1 MVRAIN
7 LEDVSDIKIDQ
18 LELEEYNSLLE
29 ILKKEP
35 EAGLLDAAGQAIEEK
50 SPLTFEEYK
59 FMMRYTY
66 KLGIQQCIEA
76 TGMMPPI
83 IERRM
88 IFRKIESLANFCDKV
103 MERKVI
109 KPK

>member
-1 MVRAIN
+1 MIDA
-7 LEDVSDIKIDQ
+7 EDVSDVDIDD
-18 LELEEYNSLLE
+18 LELEEYNRLLL
-29 ILKKEP
+29 ILNAEP
-35 EAGLLDAAGQAIEEK
+35 KAGLVDATGETIPEK
-50 SPLTFEEYK
+50 SPLTFEDYK

-66 KLGIQQCIEA
+66 KIGVQKMIEA

-103 MERKVI
+103 MQSKV
-109 KPK
+109 KRPE